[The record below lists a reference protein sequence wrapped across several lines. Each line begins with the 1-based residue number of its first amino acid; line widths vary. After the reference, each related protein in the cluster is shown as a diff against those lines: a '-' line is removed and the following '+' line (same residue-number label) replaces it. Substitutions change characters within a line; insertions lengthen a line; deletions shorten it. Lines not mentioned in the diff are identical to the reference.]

1 MPAAKSTQGS
11 SEIPIAFRADAGV
24 FEDTP
29 LPGRDSLVRVRT
41 RTRALEGMQKEAVV
55 EYGPTGTVWR
65 LLCDEGPWL
74 NGTDLAPFPLAF
86 FTAGLAAQLM
96 SDYLAEAADRDI
108 RIDHL
113 EMHVDNFFTMDGSA
127 LKGTMSAGVDPIRVA
142 ITAAGDADAAE
153 LEDIAVIALE
163 DRSAGGITLR
173 DELISRFSIKL
184 NGRPVRW
191 SGEDA
196 PTMDALADPAAALA
210 AVQPASDTPAVENI
224 ICKDEDTPPPASDGA
239 VGLKS
244 DQKRQVHVHTDAR
257 LRADGLKELAVQ
269 CIQPAGSRFVL
280 LSDDAADMGGQER
293 APSGLAYLSAGVAFC
308 FMTQLGRYAQ
318 IKKQD
323 LSGYRIVQDTV
334 FRHGN
339 PYDPA
344 ALPVDTFV
352 CLDSNN
358 PIADNLQ
365 LVHMGE
371 QTCYLHAAFRNEVE
385 VELQVSDF

>member
-1 MPAAKSTQGS
+1 MSAAKSEPGS
-11 SEIPIAFRADAGV
+11 GAGTIAFRADPDALQEERLTGQ
-24 FEDTP
+24 
-29 LPGRDSLVRVRT
+29 DSLVRVRT
-41 RTRALEGMQKEAVV
+41 RTRALAGMQKEAVV
-55 EYGPTGTVWR
+55 EYGPTGAVWR

-86 FTAGLAAQLM
+86 FTAGLTAQLM

-108 RIDHL
+108 RIDYL
-113 EMHVDNFFTMDGSA
+113 DMSVDNFFTMEGSA
-127 LKGTMSAGVDPIRVA
+127 IKGTMAAGVDPVRLA
-142 ITAAGDADAAE
+142 ITVAGDADVEE

-163 DRSAGGITLR
+163 DRSAGGVTLR
-173 DELISRFSIKL
+173 DELVSRFSIKL

-196 PTMDALADPAAALA
+196 PTMDTLADPAAALQ
-210 AVQPASDTPAVENI
+210 AVQPVTDEGLAEDI
-224 ICKDEDTPPPASDGA
+224 IRKDDSAPPPPTEGA

-244 DQKRQVHVHTDAR
+244 DQKRSVHVHTDAR
-257 LRADGLKELAVQ
+257 LRPDGLKELAVQ
-269 CIQPAGSRFVL
+269 CIRPAGSRFVF
-280 LSDDAADMGGQER
+280 LSDDAADVGGQER
-293 APSGLAYLSAGVAFC
+293 APSGLVYLSAGVAFC

-318 IKKQD
+318 IKQQD

-344 ALPVDTFV
+344 VLPVDTFV
-352 CLDSNN
+352 CLDSSN
-358 PIADNLQ
+358 PVADNLQ

-385 VELQVSDF
+385 VELEVGDL

>member
-1 MPAAKSTQGS
+1 MSANKSQPGS
-11 SEIPIAFRADAGV
+11 GASNIAFRADPGV
-24 FEDTP
+24 LEDARLT
-29 LPGRDSLVRVRT
+29 GMDSLVRVRT
-41 RTRALEGMQKEAVV
+41 RTRALAGMQKEAVV
-55 EYGPTGTVWR
+55 EYGPTGAVWR

-113 EMHVDNFFTMDGSA
+113 EMSVDNFFTMEGSA
-127 LKGTMSAGVDPIRVA
+127 LKGTMAAGVDPVRLA
-142 ITAAGDADAAE
+142 ITVAGDADVKE

-173 DELISRFSIKL
+173 DELVSRFSIKL
-184 NGRPVRW
+184 NNRPVRW

-196 PTMDALADPAAALA
+196 PTMDTLADPAAALEA
-210 AVQPASDTPAVENI
+210 LQPAAAEGHAEDI
-224 ICKDEDTPPPASDGA
+224 IRKDDSAPSPPTEDA

-244 DQKRQVHVHTDAR
+244 DQKRVVHVHTDAR
-257 LRADGLKELAVQ
+257 LRSDGLKELAVQ
-269 CIQPAGSRFVL
+269 CIQPAGSRFVF
-280 LSDDAADMGGQER
+280 LSDDAADVGGQER

-318 IKKQD
+318 IKQQD

-352 CLDSNN
+352 CLDSGN
-358 PIADNLQ
+358 PVADNLQ

-371 QTCYLHAAFRNEVE
+371 QTCYLHAAFRNEVD
-385 VELQVSDF
+385 VELKVTDF